1 MEMIEISGYVTEEK
15 VEIAKR
21 YLIPKQHEETGVKNG
36 QINITDESLTYLI
49 DKHCRESGVRNLQ
62 KKIQRIFRK
71 AAVKVVKGESVEIDT
86 PCLPDYVGRAIWNK
100 VLGFL
105 KQFWIFWK
113 CLNFSEFF
121 RIFWNYFKI
130 KIFLN

>member
-21 YLIPKQHEETGVKNG
+21 YLIPKQHEETGITAD
-36 QINITDESLTYLI
+36 QIKITDDSLTYLI

-71 AAVKVVKGESVEIDT
+71 SAVKVVQGD
-86 PCLPDYVGRAIWNK
+86 K
-100 VLGFL
+100 VRIF
-105 KQFWIFWK
+105 IFWK
-113 CLNFSEFF
+113 FTH
-121 RIFWNYFKI
+121 RD
-130 KIFLN
+130 IFLWLSICFLKKLISSNN

>member
-21 YLIPKQHEETGVKNG
+21 YLIPKQHEETGIKADD
-36 QINITDESLTYLI
+36 ISIADDSLTYLI

-71 AAVKVVKGESVEIDT
+71 SAVKVVNGEKVNITTD
-86 PCLPDYVGRAIWNK
+86 CLQDFVGRAIWNK
-100 VLGFL
+100 AWVQSFSDRSFL
-105 KQFWIFWK
+105 D
-113 CLNFSEFF
+113 FSAE
-121 RIFWNYFKI
+121 NCP
-130 KIFLN
+130 FLTH

>member
-21 YLIPKQHEETGVKNG
+21 YLIPKQHEETGITQD
-36 QINITDESLTYLI
+36 QIKITDDSLTYLI

-71 AAVKVVKGESVEIDT
+71 SAVKVVQGDKVRIRRFFGQLIEGAHHT
-86 PCLPDYVGRAIWNK
+86 GRAANPEDK
-100 VLGFL
+100 FTE
-105 KQFWIFWK
+105 KP
-113 CLNFSEFF
+113 SELA
-121 RIFWNYFKI
+121 K
-130 KIFLN
+130 

>member
-21 YLIPKQHEETGVKNG
+21 YLIPKLHEETGIAKDK
-36 QINITDESLTYLI
+36 INMADEALIYLI

-71 AAVKVVKGESVEIDT
+71 
-86 PCLPDYVGRAIWNK
+86 
-100 VLGFL
+100 VLF
-105 KQFWIFWK
+105 
-113 CLNFSEFF
+113 
-121 RIFWNYFKI
+121 
-130 KIFLN
+130 